1 MRLTKNHIIVVFT
14 MLLTSCGGSS
24 GASLGNLKF
33 DSSTP
38 PPQTSTTIGS
48 TKVID
53 GYISGANVYVD
64 MNYNFMQDAEEP
76 SALYDNETNSY
87 YWETSQFSNIETY
100 DASCFYNRPKIAEV
114 PVGAYDEDRGYV
126 EEAYD
131 LYFIPFDDRSAN
143 VTPFTTI
150 IASYLNDIATTEMTV
165 SEGCGQQGEAVEED
179 MKFRFNSLIG
189 ELQNK
194 FDVDITYFYEDY
206 IESGDTTKQAIAER
220 LVDFMQTGFD
230 VLATIENQYNT
241 TLRIQIDEVI
251 VDYIMNNT
259 QFDSL
264 AINVIGTEKV
274 EDADDFIR
282 EEIFRV
288 QDLVVDTNGN
298 LIDSDGDLYT
308 ATFENIQT
316 YANFQTSTTYLSKSN
331 IVNNNPVMIEK
342 VIDDNYTTYI
352 VVFLGDNR
360 QSYTESTEDVVGRF
374 YSNFSA
380 TQRFDIFFRNDSN
393 LNFDHDLENLFEFRD
408 TTTFQNIYDDLVSF
422 ETTMQSIDINS
433 TYLYSNDYQRIYN
446 NQWEYLL
453 TISSQECTD
462 RTTSQIYYG
471 TEAYDMCV
479 QYLD

>member
-1 MRLTKNHIIVVFT
+1 MKNYIIATLTI
-14 MLLTSCGGSS
+14 LLTACGGSS
-24 GASLGNLKF
+24 PASLGSLEINT
-33 DSSTP
+33 SNTP
-38 PPQTSTTIGS
+38 VQTNTSFGQ

-53 GYISGANVYVD
+53 GYISGANLFYD
-64 MNYNFMQDAEEP
+64 MNYNFIQDEGEP
-76 SALYDNETNSY
+76 SALYDNDTNTY
-87 YWETSQFSNIETY
+87 YFNTNQFDVVNNFSI
-100 DASCFYNRPKIAEV
+100 ACAKSRPLIAEV
-114 PVGAYDEDRGYV
+114 PVGAYDSDRGYV
-126 EEAYD
+126 EESYD
-131 LYFIPFDDRSAN
+131 LYYIPYGGELESN

-150 IASYLNDIATTEMTV
+150 IASYLNDVVTTAIPV
-165 SEGCGQQGEAVEED
+165 SESCGNEANQVEENLE
-179 MKFRFNSLIG
+179 FRFNSLIG

-194 FDVDITYFYEDY
+194 FNVDITYFYEDY

-241 TLRIQIDEVI
+241 TLRIQIDAGI
-251 VDYIMNNT
+251 VDYIMTNT

-298 LIDSDGDLYT
+298 LIDSNGDLYT

-331 IVNNNPVMIEK
+331 IVNNNPVTIEK

-422 ETTMQSIDINS
+422 ETTMQYVDYNT
-433 TYLYSNDYQRIYN
+433 TYLYNGDYQRLYN
-446 NQWEYLL
+446 DDWVFTL
-453 TISSQECTD
+453 TTSTQECRSETE
-462 RTTSQIYYG
+462 TYTG
-471 TEAYDMCV
+471 NEAYNMCI
-479 QYLD
+479 QYLE

>member
-1 MRLTKNHIIVVFT
+1 MKNYIIATLTI
-14 MLLTSCGGSS
+14 LLTACGGSS
-24 GASLGNLKF
+24 PVSLGVLEIE
-33 DSSTP
+33 SSPQP
-38 PPQTSTTIGS
+38 PTQTSTTIGN

-53 GYISGANVYVD
+53 GYISGANVFVD
-64 MNYNFMQDAEEP
+64 MNYNFIQDAEEP
-76 SALYDNETNSY
+76 SALYDNETNTY
-87 YWETSQFSNIETY
+87 YWETSQFSDIETY

-150 IASYLNDIATTEMTV
+150 IASYLNDVATPEMTV
-165 SEGCGQQGEAVEED
+165 SEGCGQQGEAVEDD

-206 IESGDTTKQAIAER
+206 IESGDATKQAIAER

-241 TLRIQIDEVI
+241 TLRIQIDAGI
-251 VDYIMNNT
+251 VDYIMTNT

-264 AINVIGTEKV
+264 AINVIGVDRQTET
-274 EDADDFIR
+274 DNFIR

-298 LIDSDGDLYT
+298 LIDSNGDLYT

-316 YANFQTSTTYLSKSN
+316 YANFQTSITYLSKDN
-331 IVNNNPVMIEK
+331 IVEGMPVTIEQ
-342 VIDDNYTTYI
+342 VTEDNSISYM
-352 VVFLGDNR
+352 VVFLGEGR
-360 QSYTESTEDVVGRF
+360 KAYTEGDVGRF

-380 TQRFDIFFRNDSN
+380 TQRFDIFFTNETN
-393 LNFDHDLENLFEFRD
+393 YNFDHDLENLFEFRD

-422 ETTMQSIDINS
+422 ETTMQYVDYNT
-433 TYLYSNDYQRIYN
+433 TYLYSGDYQRLYN
-446 NQWEYLL
+446 DEWVFSI
-453 TISSQECTD
+453 TTTTQEC
-462 RTTSQIYYG
+462 RSNSQTYTG
-471 TEAYDMCV
+471 TEAYQICS
-479 QYLD
+479 QYLE

>member
-1 MRLTKNHIIVVFT
+1 MRYFLITTFT
-14 MLLTSCGGSS
+14 ILLTSCGGSS

-38 PPQTSTTIGS
+38 PPQTSSTIGS

-76 SALYDNETNSY
+76 SALYDNETNTY

-298 LIDSDGDLYT
+298 LIDSNGDLYT

-316 YANFQTSTTYLSKSN
+316 YANFQTSTTYLSKDN
-331 IVNNNPVMIEK
+331 IVEGMPVTIEQ
-342 VIDDNYTTYI
+342 VTEDNGISYM
-352 VVFLGDNR
+352 VVFLGEGR
-360 QSYTESTEDVVGRF
+360 KSYTEGNVGRF

-380 TQRFDIFFRNDSN
+380 TQRFDIFFTNETN
-393 LNFDHDLENLFEFRD
+393 YNFDHDLENLFEFRD

-422 ETTMQSIDINS
+422 ETTMQYVDYNT
-433 TYLYSNDYQRIYN
+433 TYLYNGDYQRLYN
-446 NQWEYLL
+446 DNWRY
-453 TISSQECTD
+453 TVTSTTQEC
-462 RTTSQIYYG
+462 RSNSQTYTG
-471 TEAYDMCV
+471 TEAYDMCL
-479 QYLD
+479 QYLE